1 MATLPTQSKPT
12 ASATNRHD
20 RRHPDRVTA
29 RRWASLKQAASYIG
43 IDDVRTIRRWISEGR
58 ITGYKLNQRVLRV
71 DLNEIDAAM
80 TPVGGGI

>member
-1 MATLPTQSKPT
+1 MS
-12 ASATNRHD
+12 RRD
-20 RRHPDRVTA
+20 RRHPERSTAA
-29 RRWASLKQAASYIG
+29 RRWASLKQAAEYIG